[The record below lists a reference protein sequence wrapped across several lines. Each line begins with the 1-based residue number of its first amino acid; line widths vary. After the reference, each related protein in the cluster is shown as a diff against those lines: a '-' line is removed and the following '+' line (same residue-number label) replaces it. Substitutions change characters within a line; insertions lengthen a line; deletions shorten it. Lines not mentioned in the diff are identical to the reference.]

1 MDTLQTIDHLL
12 NKRFS
17 PRGFSGKEIDKATFE
32 QILLAAT
39 VAPSSFNEQP
49 WRFIYA
55 FRHDSENFQRLFSV
69 LNEKNQ
75 SWAGDAAVLM
85 LSVAK
90 TAFSINGKQN
100 RFAWYDTGAAV
111 SQMTLKATSL
121 DVYVH
126 QMGGYD
132 PVKARD
138 LLHIPEDY
146 EPAAMMAMGY
156 LNGQQKSEKPR
167 LPLDEISFVGK
178 WA

>member
-1 MDTLQTIDHLL
+1 MDTLLTIDQLL
-12 NKRFS
+12 EKRFS
-17 PRGFSGKEIDKATFE
+17 PRGFSGREIDEITFE
-32 QILLAAT
+32 QILQAASM
-39 VAPSSFNEQP
+39 APSSFNEQP

-55 FRHDSENFQRLFSV
+55 FRQDSENFQRLFSV

-75 SWAGDAAVLM
+75 SWAGEAGVLM
-85 LSVAK
+85 LGVAK
-90 TAFSINGKQN
+90 TAFSVNGKQN
-100 RFAWYDTGAAV
+100 RFAMYDTGAAV

-132 PVKARD
+132 PVKAREI
-138 LLHIPEDY
+138 LEIPEAY
-146 EPAAMMAMGY
+146 EPVAMMAMGY